1 MKEIDRDVKALLTDM
16 VNKRERALKAG
27 ETTKDDLLGI
37 LLESN
42 LKEMEEHGNNIRM
55 LE

>member
-1 MKEIDRDVKALLTDM
+1 LTETL
-16 VNKRERALKAG
+16 KRCLQIWLTRERALKAG